1 MRLVWTRQAHNDR
14 KEIREHIARDNPVAA
29 LKLDELVSENVS
41 RLVAYPQLGRSG
53 RVSGTRELVAHQNL
67 SSSTTLTRILCGCCA
82 YYMHGDNGLTTAML
96 LHSETTGDTVNLLPR
111 QNEYRASAASL
122 LFDR

>member
-53 RVSGTRELVAHQNL
+53 RVSGTRELVAHQNSIVIYDIDADFVRVL
-67 SSSTTLTRILCGCCA
+67 RILHA
-82 YYMHGDNGLTTAML
+82 RRQWPDNG
-96 LHSETTGDTVNLLPR
+96 D
-111 QNEYRASAASL
+111 ASPQ
-122 LFDR
+122 